1 MFLKNALLVRAFLL
15 DGTSGSV
22 IYFVVEVIV
31 GEKVVI
37 PRLLGDVLNEV
48 FFVGPVGN
56 VFYIVVDALI

>member
-1 MFLKNALLVRAFLL
+1 M

-56 VFYIVVDALI
+56 VMTSFTSRGEYPIKLTFIEYLP